1 MPALCSR
8 RRHDLYLPRLFTNK
22 YLWKDR
28 SEQRESVPLLRRY
41 AEIQEIHGELFP
53 KSMRWELLL
62 LSIVIILWGNVPIL
76 HNFTSFGDS
85 EIITK
90 QTKTWTKEK
99 LQRLMTSHGIRV
111 KVQWLD
117 YHMHFTNGFLGGE
130 NTAVSSWLWYWANE
144 SAISCWIIYHSLS

>member
-1 MPALCSR
+1 MESKHHPWTKSPWKYSPIQRANNASLSR
-8 RRHDLYLPRLFTNK
+8 CTTV
-22 YLWKDR
+22 W
-28 SEQRESVPLLRRY
+28 
-41 AEIQEIHGELFP
+41 EIHGELFP

-117 YHMHFTNGFLGGE
+117 YHMHFTNGFPGGE